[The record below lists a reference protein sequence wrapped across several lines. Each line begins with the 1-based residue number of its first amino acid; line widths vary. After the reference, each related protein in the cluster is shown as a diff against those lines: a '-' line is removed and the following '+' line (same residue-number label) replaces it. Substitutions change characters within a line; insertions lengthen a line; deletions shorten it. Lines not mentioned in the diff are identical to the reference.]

1 MIHVHVAQE
10 RNIKKASKIE
20 NSYMKKRNLSKKLRN
35 KLEGVFGIIYTF
47 YLLNLIITFLE
58 KHCFIIIPKLRR
70 WKPGLFLEQFAK
82 IQRVFIFYNRSYI
95 SNRIG
100 SSFGLGKLQ
109 VINHF
114 LEDLVRFWYP
124 TIYKVENEG
133 IECYFVHFYAVSV
146 DYTDRITLD
155 EIDKNRWMGDLI
167 RT

>member
-1 MIHVHVAQE
+1 ME
-10 RNIKKASKIE
+10 KPLKLK

-35 KLEGVFGIIYTF
+35 KVEGVFGIIYTF

-100 SSFGLGKLQ
+100 SSLGQGFGICDPQIQDILHWSNAL
-109 VINHF
+109 
-114 LEDLVRFWYP
+114 
-124 TIYKVENEG
+124 
-133 IECYFVHFYAVSV
+133 
-146 DYTDRITLD
+146 
-155 EIDKNRWMGDLI
+155 
-167 RT
+167 